1 MWGIL
6 KVTNQKVH
14 QAARVINRI
23 NLQPPKLKSSNHTN
37 QIRHQKNI
45 IHQVKVIQPPIVV
58 ITIIIITILSLLNNC
73 FL

>member
-23 NLQPPKLKSSNHTN
+23 NLQPQKLKSSNHTN

-45 IHQVKVIQPPIVV
+45 IHQAKVIQLQVV
-58 ITIIIITILSLLNNC
+58 ITIIIITIL
-73 FL
+73 